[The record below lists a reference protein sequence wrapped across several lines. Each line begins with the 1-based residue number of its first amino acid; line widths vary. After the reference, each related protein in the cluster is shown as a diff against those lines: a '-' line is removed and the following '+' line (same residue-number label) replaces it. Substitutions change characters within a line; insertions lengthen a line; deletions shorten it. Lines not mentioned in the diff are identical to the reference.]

1 MKKLFVLGLVG
12 LLALTLAGCSK
23 ENVAPPVPPKPG
35 WEKITTV
42 GKATLNIPVGQFEAD
57 PIEESREE
65 GMKLQLQVLSAT
77 NDTDTK
83 LLLMQLDP
91 PIWLSPILR
100 FADFGDECVRDGFV
114 DAYQKNFTNSYLREV
129 GGGKQG
135 VSWKAT
141 KVIPIN
147 NHPVLYQ
154 SGEIMILKSQEK
166 KLHEHYSWINGGK
179 IYVLIAFYDKKEQSK
194 MAPVVQTMIQS
205 LAFP

>member
-1 MKKLFVLGLVG
+1 MRKLFVLGLVG

-42 GKATLNIPVGQFEAD
+42 GKATLNIPSGQFEAD
-57 PIEESREE
+57 PIEESHEE
-65 GMKLQLQVLSAT
+65 GMKLQLQVFSAT

-100 FADFGDECVRDGFV
+100 FADFSDECIRDGFV
-114 DAYQKNFTNSYLREV
+114 SAYQKNFTNSYLREV

-147 NHPVLYQ
+147 NHPALYQ
-154 SGEIMILKSQEK
+154 SGEIAILRSQEK
-166 KLHEHYSWINGGK
+166 KIHEHYSWINGGK

-194 MAPVVQTMIQS
+194 MAPIVKTMIQS
-205 LAFP
+205 LTFP